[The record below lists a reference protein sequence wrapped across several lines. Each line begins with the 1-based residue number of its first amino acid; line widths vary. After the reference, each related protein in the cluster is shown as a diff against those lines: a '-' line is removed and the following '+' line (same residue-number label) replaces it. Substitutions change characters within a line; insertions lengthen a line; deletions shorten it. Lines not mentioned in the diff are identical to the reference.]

1 MKKTRFIAAVC
12 LLSLLCAVLSGCGKP
27 IDSSGG
33 QPEPSTESQLRVIPG
48 GHSVNPELKRLNHD
62 LDYAAYDYTYPNE
75 LYSDDFHN
83 LTGTQSSI
91 PEDADFAI
99 GWRILSGMEDLEAF
113 EQTVDDFETA
123 CLEERQRYRSDAE
136 KTDILAA
143 PRRTAAVEYD
153 EAFFQ
158 TNRLLLIDLCAR
170 STFDAYFYP
179 ENLEVNGDTVRL
191 DIRWDSSS
199 AIAGTSAGQFC
210 LIVIPT
216 GCTNAELNLIH
227 DPGE

>member
-33 QPEPSTESQLRVIPG
+33 QPEPSAESQLRVIPG

-136 KTDILAA
+136 KSDILAT

-158 TNRLLLIDLCAR
+158 TNSLLLIDLCAR
-170 STFDAYFYP
+170 STFNHIFTP
-179 ENLEVNGDTVRL
+179 KTS
-191 DIRWDSSS
+191 RWPAIPS
-199 AIAGTSAGQFC
+199 ALTSAGTAAAPSPAPAPDSSASSSSPPAA
-210 LIVIPT
+210 PT
-216 GCTNAELNLIH
+216 PN
-227 DPGE
+227 

>member
-27 IDSSGG
+27 IDFSGG
-33 QPEPSTESQLRVIPG
+33 QTEPSAESQLLVIPG

-62 LDYAAYDYTYPNE
+62 LDYAAYDYAYPNE

-83 LTGTQSSI
+83 LTGTQTSAT
-91 PEDADFAI
+91 EDADLAI
-99 GWRILSGMEDLEAF
+99 GWRILSDMEDWEALA
-113 EQTVDDFETA
+113 QTVDDFETA
-123 CLEERQRYRSDAE
+123 CFEERQRYRSDAE

-158 TNRLLLIDLCAR
+158 TNSLLLIDLCAR

-179 ENLEVNGDTVRL
+179 ENLEVASDTVRI
-191 DIRWDSSS
+191 DVRWDSSS